1 MGLYFEKGWDDPSN
15 HESSV
20 TKSGIEAIFDHWDA
34 NGHHDMRDKARKGR
48 VDLFRN
54 GEDVKVLKGI
64 HLDGRGLHIT
74 VEYWFDVYHIYVR
87 KDYSGYYHATE
98 VSKSRWL

>member
-48 VDLFRN
+48 VDLF
-54 GEDVKVLKGI
+54 
-64 HLDGRGLHIT
+64 
-74 VEYWFDVYHIYVR
+74 VR